1 MKDVRTTPVFSD
13 VESCVDAIIEKV
25 GKNIVLGL
33 PLGLG
38 KPAHLANALYRR
50 AKKNPDIS
58 LTIVTALSLEKPL
71 GKSPLEKKFLE
82 PFVARHF
89 KGVPDLDYV
98 LDLRRKSL
106 PANVDVREFYFK
118 AGSYLHHDT
127 QQQNYISSNYTHAAR
142 DLMGQ
147 GVNVVA
153 QMVGKRVSD
162 GKTTYSFSCNAD
174 LSIDLEPMLHALQA
188 TGVPIAMIGEV
199 NRSMPFMHND
209 AVIDGER
216 FDMLIDNS
224 EYDYPLFAVPNM
236 AITPVDYLIGF
247 YASTLLKD
255 NGTLQVGIGSLG
267 SALIYNTLMRHQ
279 QNDEYRALMQQLKVT
294 EKFPVAAAIGGDKPF
309 IEGLY
314 GCSEMMVDGFLY
326 LYKAGILKKQ
336 VFSDVRLQTLLNEKR
351 LSTSVTIG
359 ALSVLAEAGV
369 IQWQLRAKDL
379 TLLQSWGVLTDN
391 VELKGGSLVGE
402 AGTIEADLQK
412 PATLEW
418 IKANCLGTSLKGG
431 VVMHGGFFLGPKEMY
446 QILGDF
452 TAEDH
457 QKFCMTSV
465 NFINHLYDHFLGN
478 QAIKVAQREHARLI
492 NSTMLVTL
500 NGAAVSDG
508 LANGQVISGVGGQ
521 FNFVAMAHEIPGGRS
536 VLKFKS
542 TRVSGG
548 KVQSNVVFN
557 YGYTTIP
564 RHLRDIFIT
573 EYGIADVR
581 GKSDKDV
588 MIELIKIADSRFQD
602 ELLTQAKAAGK
613 VPADYVLPDMYR
625 NNTPEAIGSVLGRL
639 TKSGL
644 FPPFPFG
651 CDFTQEEL
659 RIGKALKG
667 LKAKTASRKG
677 MIKAILKALKVSK
690 DVPADIQPLL
700 KRMDLENP
708 QGLKEKLEQKLLI
721 SELLG

>member
-1 MKDVRTTPVFSD
+1 MKVTRNTPVFTE

-25 GKNIVLGL
+25 GKKIILGM

-38 KPAHLANALYRR
+38 KPAHLANAIYQR
-50 AKKNPDIS
+50 AKKDPSIS
-58 LTIVTALSLEKPL
+58 LTLVTALSLEKPL

-89 KGVPDLDYV
+89 KGVPDLEYV
-98 LDLRRKSL
+98 LDLRRKAL
-106 PANVDVREFYFK
+106 PPNVEVREFYFK

-142 DLMGQ
+142 DLMSQ

-153 QMVGKRVSD
+153 QMIGIQEAA
-162 GKTTYSFSCNAD
+162 GHTTYSLSCNAD
-174 LSIDLEPMLHALQA
+174 LSLDLEPMLHELQA
-188 TGVPIAMIGEV
+188 KGVPIALIGEV
-199 NRSMPFMHND
+199 NRKMPFMHND
-209 AVIDGER
+209 AEIEAER
-216 FDMLIDNS
+216 FDMIIDNPK
-224 EYDYPLFAVPNM
+224 YDYPLFAVPNM

-255 NGTLQVGIGSLG
+255 DGTLQVGIGSLG
-267 SALIYNTLMRHQ
+267 SALIYGTLMRHQ
-279 QNDEYRALMQQLKVT
+279 QNAEYRSLVEQLKAR
-294 EKFPVAAAIGGDKPF
+294 EKFPIIDEIGGDKPF
-309 IEGLY
+309 TDGLY

-326 LYKAGILKKQ
+326 LYKAGILKKE
-336 VFSDVRLQTLLNEKR
+336 VFADPRLQRLLNAKR
-351 LSTSVTIG
+351 ISTAVNIDMLG
-359 ALSVLAEAGV
+359 VLAEAGV
-369 IQWQLRAKDL
+369 IQWQLRAKDV
-379 TLLQSWGVLTDN
+379 TLLQDWGVLTDA
-391 VELKGGSLVGE
+391 VEFKGGALVSS
-402 AGTIEADLQK
+402 AGSVEADLQK
-412 PATLEW
+412 PDTLAW
-418 IKANCLGTSLKGG
+418 IKANCLGSQLKGG
-431 VVMHGGFFLGPKEMY
+431 TVMHGGFFLGPKEMY
-446 QILGDF
+446 QMLSEF
-452 TAEDH
+452 NAEDH
-457 QKFCMTSV
+457 RKFCMTSV
-465 NFINHLYDHFLGN
+465 GFINHLYDHFLGN
-478 QAIKVAQREHARLI
+478 QEMKVAQRQHARLI

-521 FNFVAMAHEIPGGRS
+521 FNFVAMAHETPGARS
-536 VLKFKS
+536 ILKFKS

-548 KVQSNVVFN
+548 KVQSNIVFN
-557 YGYTTIP
+557 YGYATIP
-564 RHLRDIFIT
+564 RHLRDIYIT

-581 GKSDKDV
+581 GKCDKDV

-613 VPADYVLPDMYR
+613 VPADYVLPEMYR
-625 NNTPEAIGSVLGRL
+625 NNTPEAIGGILGRAM
-639 TKSGL
+639 KSGL

-667 LKAKTASRKG
+667 LKAKTGSRKG
-677 MIKAILKALKVSK
+677 MIKAILKALKVK
-690 DVPADIQPLL
+690 DAPADIKPLL

-708 QGLKEKLEQKLLI
+708 QGLKEKLAQKLLI